1 MKDNTRLGNYP
12 VPNPIPARYAAWKE
26 ELPKIFV
33 VGEKTLE
40 RLRSFGM
47 EIEDILDMDKV
58 YEVFTPR
65 EFEKIYNLMNFAMPG
80 YSTLCDLLAL
90 DFQPYDKVNLI
101 AQKNQAPTEVSKRY
115 MDQLQFGAELPS
127 ALDTIQFQLGNWGN
141 SIEKVPE
148 HLIVDLVKIDKD
160 IFALVLKGVADPSS
174 RERYLYN
181 VCNDLCQKLFN
192 HYGLKQTVKTRLF
205 SEMIRLSQ
213 LSALNQNS

>member
-65 EFEKIYNLMNFAMPG
+65 EFAMIYNSMNFTMPG

-160 IFALVLKGVADPSS
+160 IFALVLKGVS
-174 RERYLYN
+174 
-181 VCNDLCQKLFN
+181 
-192 HYGLKQTVKTRLF
+192 
-205 SEMIRLSQ
+205 
-213 LSALNQNS
+213 